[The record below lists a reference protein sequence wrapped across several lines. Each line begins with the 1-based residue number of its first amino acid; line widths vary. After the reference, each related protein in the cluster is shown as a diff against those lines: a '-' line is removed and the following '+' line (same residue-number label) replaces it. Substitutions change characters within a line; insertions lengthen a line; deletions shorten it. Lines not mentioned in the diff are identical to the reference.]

1 MNETVK
7 GLVDDLER
15 GYDADPAEAKRELE
29 RMDDLC
35 REAADL
41 IRKQSEQID
50 YMDRD
55 PFNVLNRINVNDHI
69 EKKKVT
75 NKKTGTEKY
84 LSYLSWAWA
93 WQMLMELYPMSYTS
107 INRSPEGLPYWSDGK
122 TCWVDVSVTI
132 VWDNHYADKPCE
144 RTRSEIFPIMGGYS
158 NQSISASAVTSF
170 DVNTAL
176 QRAWTKCIA
185 RHGLGFYIYAGEDL
199 PQEEAEAKKAEMITD
214 DQLAKVMSLYTEA
227 EMAGMLKRKKLSN
240 PSEFTKE
247 DAQKLIDKRDLSLVN
262 QKVESF

>member
-1 MNETVK
+1 MREGVK
-7 GLVDDLER
+7 SLVEDLER
-15 GYDADPAEAKRELE
+15 GFDGNPEESARELE

-35 REAADL
+35 REAANL
-41 IRKQSEQID
+41 IRSEAARIE
-50 YMDRD
+50 YMDSD
-55 PFNVLNRINVNDHI
+55 PFNVLNRINVNDHV
-69 EKKKVT
+69 EKK
-75 NKKTGTEKY
+75 NN

-93 WQMLMELYPMSYTS
+93 WQILMGLYPMSYTS
-107 INRSPEGLPYWSDGK
+107 INRSPEGLPYWTDGR

-132 VWDNHYADKPCE
+132 VWDNPDADKLFATATCE
-144 RTRSEIFPIMGGYS
+144 RTRSEIFPIMDYK
-158 NQSISASAVTSF
+158 NNSIPVEKVTSF
-170 DVNTAL
+170 NVNTAL

-185 RHGLGFYIYAGEDL
+185 RHGLGFYIYQGEDL

-214 DQLAKVMSLYTEA
+214 DQLAKVMSLYTEQ

>member
-1 MNETVK
+1 MREGVK
-7 GLVDDLER
+7 SLVEDLER
-15 GYDADPAEAKRELE
+15 GFDGNPEESARELE

-35 REAADL
+35 REAANL
-41 IRKQSEQID
+41 IRSEAARIE
-50 YMDRD
+50 YMDSD
-55 PFNVLNRINVNDHI
+55 PFNVLNRINVNDHV
-69 EKKKVT
+69 EKK
-75 NKKTGTEKY
+75 NN

-93 WQMLMELYPMSYTS
+93 WQILMGLYPMSYTS
-107 INRSPEGLPYWSDGK
+107 SNRSPEGLPYWTDGR

-132 VWDNHYADKPCE
+132 VWDNPDADKLFATATCE
-144 RTRSEIFPIMGGYS
+144 RTRSEIFPIMDYK
-158 NQSISASAVTSF
+158 NNSIPVEKVTSF
-170 DVNTAL
+170 NVNTAL

-185 RHGLGFYIYAGEDL
+185 RHGLGFYIYQGEDL

-214 DQLAKVMSLYTEA
+214 DQLAKVMSLYTEQ

>member
-15 GYDADPAEAKRELE
+15 GYDADPSESARELV

-41 IRKQSEQID
+41 IRSQSARIEYID
-50 YMDRD
+50 SD

-69 EKKKVT
+69 EKKAVK
-75 NKKTGTEKY
+75 NKKTNETTY

-93 WQMLMELYPMSYTS
+93 WQMLMELYPNSYTS
-107 INRSPEGLPYWSDGK
+107 INRSLDGLPYWTDGK
-122 TCWVDVSVTI
+122 TCWVDVSVTL
-132 VWDNHYADKPCE
+132 VWDDGYSGDFRE
-144 RTRSEIFPIMGGYS
+144 RIRSEVFPITNYS
-158 NQSISASAVTSF
+158 NQSIALGAVTSF

-185 RHGLGFYIYAGEDL
+185 RHGLGFYIYQGEDL
-199 PQEEAEAKKAEMITD
+199 PQEEAEAKKAEMITEE
-214 DQLAKVMSLYTEA
+214 QLAKVMSLYTEQ

>member
-7 GLVDDLER
+7 SLVDDLER

-35 REAADL
+35 HEAANM
-41 IRKQSEQID
+41 IRSQAARIE
-50 YMDRD
+50 YMDSD
-55 PFNVLNRINVNDHI
+55 PFNVLNRINVNDHV
-69 EKKKVT
+69 EKK
-75 NKKTGTEKY
+75 NN

-93 WQMLMELYPMSYTS
+93 WQILMGLYPMSYTS
-107 INRSPEGLPYWSDGK
+107 INRSPEGLPYWTDGR

-132 VWDNHYADKPCE
+132 VWDNPDAGKLFETATCE
-144 RTRSEIFPIMGGYS
+144 RTRSEIFPIMDYK
-158 NQSISASAVTSF
+158 NNSIPVEKVTSF
-170 DVNTAL
+170 NVNTAL

-185 RHGLGFYIYAGEDL
+185 RHGLGFYIYQGEDL
-199 PQEEAEAKKAEMITD
+199 PQEEAEAKKAEMITE

>member
-7 GLVDDLER
+7 SLVDDLER

-35 REAADL
+35 HEAANM
-41 IRKQSEQID
+41 IRSQAARIE
-50 YMDRD
+50 YMDSD
-55 PFNVLNRINVNDHI
+55 PFNVLNRINVNDHV

-75 NKKTGTEKY
+75 NKKTGKETY

-107 INRSPEGLPYWSDGK
+107 INRSPEGLPYWSDGR
-122 TCWVDVSVTI
+122 TCWVDVSVTL
-132 VWDNHYADKPCE
+132 VWDNGFCEHPLE

-170 DVNTAL
+170 DVNTAV
-176 QRAWTKCIA
+176 AT
-185 RHGLGFYIYAGEDL
+185 
-199 PQEEAEAKKAEMITD
+199 
-214 DQLAKVMSLYTEA
+214 
-227 EMAGMLKRKKLSN
+227 
-240 PSEFTKE
+240 
-247 DAQKLIDKRDLSLVN
+247 
-262 QKVESF
+262 

>member
-7 GLVDDLER
+7 SLVDDLER

-35 REAADL
+35 REAANM
-41 IRKQSEQID
+41 IRSQSARIE
-50 YMDRD
+50 YMDSD
-55 PFNVLNRINVNDHI
+55 PFNVLNRINVNDHV
-69 EKKKVT
+69 EKK
-75 NKKTGTEKY
+75 NN

-93 WQMLMELYPMSYTS
+93 WQILMGLYPMSYTS
-107 INRSPEGLPYWSDGK
+107 INRSPEGLPYWTDGR

-132 VWDNHYADKPCE
+132 VWDNPDADKLFATATCE
-144 RTRSEIFPIMGGYS
+144 RTRSEIFPIMDYK
-158 NQSISASAVTSF
+158 NNSIPVEKVTSF
-170 DVNTAL
+170 NVNTAL

-185 RHGLGFYIYAGEDL
+185 RHGLGFYIYQGEDL
-199 PQEEAEAKKAEMITD
+199 PQEEAEAKKAEMITEE
-214 DQLAKVMSLYTEA
+214 QLAKVMSLYTEK